1 MLLELF
7 GTELTAAPCVCA
19 GCGAR
24 EEVARLD
31 VYVDCPGIVV
41 RCRHCTDVMIAIVR
55 GPEPEPGSTCAAPA
69 ASSCRFPSMRRRIE
83 RAILGILMSVVAFLV
98 ERRLVK
104 ALANKR

>member
-1 MLLELF
+1 MTEPRTLDGNAIGGVLLELF

-55 GPEPEPGSTCAAPA
+55 TPA
-69 ASSCRFPSMRRRIE
+69 RTWVDLRGTRGLE
-83 RAILGILMSVVAFLV
+83 L
-98 ERRLVK
+98 
-104 ALANKR
+104 